1 MASKYTDDT
10 KANNAQ
16 TTANSKRRVF
26 VATPT
31 VPYDVGDLWV
41 QGSSGDIKRCKTAKT
56 STGSYAESDWVL
68 ASKYTD
74 DTKANTAIAN
84 VKTLDS
90 KVDQQI
96 DKVTTYIRE
105 SSGNIMNGTA
115 DFSAL
120 TGGLWAN
127 SAIRVSETATLAH
140 GHNSSCPVPQSDQVT
155 ITATKANTNG
165 GFAQDGYAD
174 IVSGDTITISCY
186 VKASVA
192 NSKVI
197 IQPFWNANSVPS
209 DYKKTITLSD
219 TNWTYVTHTATATV
233 TTTNSIGYVYLNSST
248 ANAKLY
254 VCGIKVERG
263 TFASAWCASST
274 DLTNYMR
281 FSSSGLEIAKKVN
294 GSVGSTKAVITD
306 SAFQIQNSSGT
317 TLSKFT
323 ADTAVLG
330 ANLTTKAVVTKD
342 AFQIQ
347 NSSGT
352 TLSKFTGS
360 YLTLLTNAAEIA
372 VYGKYGVYFG
382 TSNTNGITIAPY
394 LSGDHPSGSS
404 NCPQLNV
411 SKTSVGMVGPFTF
424 NPNATMYSGHP
435 CLTQTKLWSGTLSK
449 GGTITIESLF
459 SYRFLGVQLN
469 GLNEVLPMIQR
480 SDSIY
485 MSGSTSLDDGTS
497 SCIIKASFQ
506 SNSSAREKLTLRS
519 ASKHIL
525 DTTVGGTSMNVVAI
539 YGYF

>member
-1 MASKYTDDT
+1 M
-10 KANNAQ
+10 
-16 TTANSKRRVF
+16 
-26 VATPT
+26 
-31 VPYDVGDLWV
+31 
-41 QGSSGDIKRCKTAKT
+41 
-56 STGSYAESDWVL
+56 

-294 GSVGSTKAVITD
+294 GSIGSTKAVITD

-330 ANLTTKAVVTKD
+330 ANLATKAVVTKD

-352 TLSKFTGS
+352 TLSKFTADTAVLGANLATKAVVTKDAFQIQNSSGTTLSGFTSTNAYIGPTSYSSGAFHLYVNECPIITYNGS
-360 YLTLLTNAAEIA
+360 YLTYIL
-372 VYGKYGVYFG
+372 GC
-382 TSNTNGITIAPY
+382 SNTEKDMFITASSAPRE
-394 LSGDHPSGSS
+394 
-404 NCPQLNV
+404 V
-411 SKTSVGMVGPFTF
+411 SMVPDDAYICMHH
-424 NPNATMYSGHP
+424 NSLYSRMYAKN
-435 CLTQTKLWSGTLSK
+435 LTLTPTLLYSGTLNV
-449 GGTITIESLF
+449 GGSVTIARLPEYTTF
-459 SYRFLGVQLN
+459 AVLGAGYTVLLWGMRNTNNNELN
-469 GLNEVLPMIQR
+469 LIGGCDN
-480 SDSIY
+480 
-485 MSGSTSLDDGTS
+485 GTNSTLMVGRCT
-497 SCIIKASFQ
+497 
-506 SNSSAREKLTLRS
+506 LTNTTF
-519 ASKHIL
+519 KHICCSSHTL
-525 DTTVGGTSMNVVAI
+525 WGSNESTFSINKI
-539 YGYF
+539 YGLA